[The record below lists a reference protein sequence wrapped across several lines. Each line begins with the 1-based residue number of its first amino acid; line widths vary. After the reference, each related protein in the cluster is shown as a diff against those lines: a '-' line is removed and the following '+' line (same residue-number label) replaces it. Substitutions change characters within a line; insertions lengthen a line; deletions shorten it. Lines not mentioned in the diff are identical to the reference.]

1 MELPGLLQVSIF
13 NFHVYL
19 ESWVT
24 QACKSSAEK
33 IKLIKT
39 RTEMQNKM
47 SREKKCREIHVKF
60 CRTFYGC
67 NIFFVRHFLRLRYVK
82 STKQKN
88 IKANRNEALLCI
100 QWNVNKFM
108 QCLRCYHLLPQIWFQ
123 ETSSRTLNVK

>member
-60 CRTFYGC
+60 
-67 NIFFVRHFLRLRYVK
+67 
-82 STKQKN
+82 
-88 IKANRNEALLCI
+88 
-100 QWNVNKFM
+100 
-108 QCLRCYHLLPQIWFQ
+108 
-123 ETSSRTLNVK
+123 